1 MRAPVHGRL
10 AHVDGHEAPSSSL
23 CAGQRPQAV
32 TLVTYCIVAVDVAR
46 YLPIGQLARG
56 GRRLGA
62 CARGVWAV
70 PRGVVA
76 NEARVQPRNVE
87 AVHVDAIKGFPAA
100 ARTARRKGLT
110 RRRVSN
116 RALSIMTMTTC
127 ARHSVECSRFSQS
140 DLGSGLRTGASRTAR
155 TVWRSAAGQSM
166 SRAQSKPAGSENMSS
181 TGFVCTTSS
190 DNERASPRRPSDSS
204 VSAPSGGRKNTTA
217 PIPTSMRA
225 VVRAFIHSSTTVSIS

>member
-1 MRAPVHGRL
+1 MLHLVASTQGTNGGPSAQALRESVGGGVLVATPGRL
-10 AHVDGHEAPSSSL
+10 VDFLQQDGALS
-23 CAGQRPQAV
+23 
-32 TLVTYCIVAVDVAR
+32 
-46 YLPIGQLARG
+46 
-56 GRRLGA
+56 LGA

-76 NEARVQPRNVE
+76 HEARVQPRNVE

-100 ARTARRKGLT
+100 ARTVRTKGLT

-116 RALSIMTMTTC
+116 RALSITTMTTC
-127 ARHSVECSRFSQS
+127 ARQFVECSRFSQS

-181 TGFVCTTSS
+181 TFFVRTTSS
-190 DNERASPRRPSDSS
+190 DNERASPRRPSDSP

-225 VVRAFIHSSTTVSIS
+225 VVRASVQSFTTVSIS